1 MKVINP
7 FASRQNPKGWV
18 LPISIL
24 AMLIGMMGSLAVL
37 QEGAKAK
44 TINNLPDGIR
54 GEVAGGELDLA
65 KEVISLREEVS
76 KLREDKTKLETKIA
90 ETGNASTEIND
101 SLQETKMFAALTTLV
116 GPGLT
121 VTLNDS
127 KKPSDELIPGDNLVH
142 YLDVLKTVNELFN
155 AGAEG
160 VAVNGLRVGPR
171 TDFRCVGS
179 TILVGAQKIA
189 PPVVIQAVGDTK
201 TLLGAMNMPGGVL
214 TELRDIDPGMVVI
227 ESAKELNLPAY
238 DGSTKFRVGKVPEV
252 AEN

>member
-1 MKVINP
+1 MKAMNP
-7 FASRQNPKGWV
+7 FANRQSPKGWV

-24 AMLIGMMGSLAVL
+24 AMLIGMVGSLAVL
-37 QEGAKAK
+37 QEGTKSK
-44 TINNLPDGIR
+44 TLNSLPTGLR
-54 GEVAGGELDLA
+54 QEVAGGNLDLG
-65 KEVISLREEVS
+65 KEVIGLREEVA
-76 KLREDKTKLETKIA
+76 KLREDKTKLETKLA
-90 ETGNASTEIND
+90 ETGNATKEIND
-101 SLQETKMFAALTTLV
+101 SLQETKMFAALTSLV

-214 TELRDIDPGMVVI
+214 TELRDIDPGMVTV
-227 ESAKELNLPAY
+227 EPAKELSIPAY
-238 DGSTKFRVGKVPEV
+238 DGTTKFRFSKVPEV
-252 AEN
+252 NEN